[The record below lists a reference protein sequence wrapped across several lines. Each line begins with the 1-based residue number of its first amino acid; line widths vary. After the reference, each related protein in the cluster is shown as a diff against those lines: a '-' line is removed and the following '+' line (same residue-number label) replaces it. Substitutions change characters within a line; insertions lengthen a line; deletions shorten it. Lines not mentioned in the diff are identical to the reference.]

1 MKREELVCIV
11 CPVGCSLVAEETS
24 AADGL
29 PALTV
34 TGNRCPRGAAYAR
47 EEVQVPKRT
56 ITATCA
62 ISGDDKETGLYALR
76 RVPVKTNIPCPKEKI
91 SALLAGVYRAQ
102 INLTIKIGDTVIAN
116 WQNSGID
123 VVATRSVRKNEI

>member
-11 CPVGCSLVAEETS
+11 CPVGCSLVAEEGA

-47 EEVQVPKRT
+47 EEVQAPKRT
-56 ITATCA
+56 VTATCA
-62 ISGDDKETGLYALR
+62 ISGNDKERYALR

-91 SALLAGVYRAQ
+91 PALLADVYRAQ
-102 INLTIKIGDTVIAN
+102 INLPIKAGDTVIAN

-123 VVATRSVRKNEI
+123 VVATRSVIN